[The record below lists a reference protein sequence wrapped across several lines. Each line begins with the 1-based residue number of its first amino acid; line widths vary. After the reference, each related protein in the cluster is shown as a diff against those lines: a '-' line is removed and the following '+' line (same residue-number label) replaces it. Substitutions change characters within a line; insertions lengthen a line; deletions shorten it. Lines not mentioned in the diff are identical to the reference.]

1 MINNFKKPDL
11 KKPRFRTKVFTL
23 LNKIVFDEFKELNP
37 AFSNVDNN
45 VLRNII
51 IMFNKSIWSNVIKNR
66 DGVEL
71 PKHLGYLFI
80 GTCNPPKAL
89 NVDYSLSKKY
99 GKVLQN
105 ENWET
110 DGHLGK
116 IFYTNY
122 NTKYRFKNRDLW
134 KFEAHR
140 DFKRT
145 VAKEYPK
152 NWTKYLQIEN
162 KSNLSYLYLKETEEH
177 LEEIKTYNEFE
188 F

>member
-1 MINNFKKPDL
+1 MLDKIKMYNYYPTHSLIEQIF
-11 KKPRFRTKVFTL
+11 VQL
-23 LNKIVFDEFKELNP
+23 L
-37 AFSNVDNN
+37 
-45 VLRNII
+45 
-51 IMFNKSIWSNVIKNR
+51 IWR
-66 DGVEL
+66 
-71 PKHLGYLFI
+71 
-80 GTCNPPKAL
+80 
-89 NVDYSLSKKY
+89 
-99 GKVLQN
+99 LQN
-105 ENWET
+105 ENWDT

-152 NWTKYLQIEN
+152 NWTMYLQIEN